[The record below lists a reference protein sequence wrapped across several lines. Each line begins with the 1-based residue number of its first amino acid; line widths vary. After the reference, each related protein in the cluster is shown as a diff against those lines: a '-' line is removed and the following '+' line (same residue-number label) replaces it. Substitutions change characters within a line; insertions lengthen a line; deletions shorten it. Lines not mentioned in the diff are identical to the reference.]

1 MRKLP
6 ILAAAFSLSLL
17 AAPAMATPQWGEG
30 GHVPPG
36 QAKKEGGWM
45 PPGQAKKIAQTEGDA
60 PPPGP
65 GNSAN
70 VHWCKANWWNHD
82 GNAEG
87 LQDFTSFSDCVT
99 HFAHGLR
106 TADDDEEDANED
118 HQGKTKNRS
127 DGSNNQHGELIVTDF
142 TIARDGTFV
151 LRGKGAED
159 RVIVSVGGVS
169 ELVVGFGMAEPRSD
183 GTWEV
188 NGEWACQES
197 QSAHDARFR
206 AFDLDERVS
215 KVATF
220 PCRAEG

>member
-1 MRKLP
+1 MHKLP

-17 AAPAMATPQWGEG
+17 AAPAMAKPKWDGEG

-36 QAKKEGGWM
+36 QAKKEGDWM
-45 PPGQAKKIAQTEGDA
+45 PPGQAKKIEQTAGDA

-70 VHWCKANWWNHD
+70 VHWCKANWSKNED
-82 GNAEG
+82 T
-87 LQDFTSFSDCVT
+87 QDEPFGSFSQCVT
-99 HFAHGLR
+99 FYAHGLH
-106 TADDDEEDANED
+106 TVDDDEEDANED
-118 HQGKTKNRS
+118 LQDKKKNRG
-127 DGSNNQHGELIVTDF
+127 DGSNNQHGELDVTDF

-197 QSAHDARFR
+197 ESSHDARFR

-220 PCRAEG
+220 PCRAEL